1 VSVIEWSRP
10 IFLEMMFGVIVSP
23 ILCELCELC
32 DLLCE
37 YLMCDSSGVMWCIKK
52 AIRVNCNGRVIYW

>member
-1 VSVIEWSRP
+1 MSVIEWSRP

-37 YLMCDSSGVMWCIKK
+37 YLKFDSSTV
-52 AIRVNCNGRVIYW
+52 